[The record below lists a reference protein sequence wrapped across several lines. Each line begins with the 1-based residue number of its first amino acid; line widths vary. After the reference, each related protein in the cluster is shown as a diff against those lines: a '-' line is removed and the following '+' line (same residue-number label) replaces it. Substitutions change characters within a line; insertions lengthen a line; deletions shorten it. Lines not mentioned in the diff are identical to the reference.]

1 MSPAE
6 GFATLLTPEAVE
18 ARRYAAIL
26 EASRN
31 ELYLFEADT
40 LRFITAN
47 KAARDNLGYSL
58 EALRAMT
65 PLDLK
70 PDYDDTSF
78 RRMIAPLARGEI
90 SELGFE
96 TEHRR
101 RDGSHYPVEVV
112 LRYSP
117 DGARPLFVATILDI
131 SDRREKEA
139 RLQTLAE
146 RLRAL
151 SEQLVQ
157 VQEHERRHLAR
168 ELHDEIGQQLTAA
181 LIRIRDPAARMP
193 ATLRTDLDRRFN
205 SLIDQVRQLSLDLR
219 PAVLDDL
226 GLGPA
231 LRGYAERQAQLG
243 HLQLT
248 LAIDVPPQRFTPEVE
263 TALFRIAQEATTNV
277 LRHAAAQR
285 LRVRLWCDDGCLF
298 LDIEDDGRGF
308 ELPAESGVAERHF
321 GLMGMHERA
330 RLLGGDVELH
340 RPADGGTRVRAWVP
354 VATGSAAP

>member
-1 MSPAE
+1 MMLPDESIPD
-6 GFATLLTPEAVE
+6 TLDAAE

-31 ELYLFEADT
+31 ELYLFDAAS
-40 LRFITAN
+40 LRFITVN
-47 KAARDNLGYSL
+47 KAARDNLGYGM
-58 EALRAMT
+58 ETLRSMT
-65 PLDLK
+65 PLDIK
-70 PDYDDTSF
+70 PEYSEAAF
-78 RRMIAPLARGEI
+78 RRMIAPLRLGQVR
-90 SELGFE
+90 ELGFE
-96 TEHRR
+96 TVHRR
-101 RDGSHYPVEVV
+101 HDGSEYPVEVV

-117 DGARPLFVATILDI
+117 DGAKPLFVATILDI
-131 SDRREKEA
+131 SDRRDKEQ

-181 LIRIRDPAARMP
+181 LIRIRDPAARLP
-193 ATLRTDLDRRFN
+193 QALRRDLDQRFN

-219 PAVLDDL
+219 PSVLDDL

-243 HLQLT
+243 RLQLD
-248 LAIDVPPQRFTPEVE
+248 LQIEVAAHRYSPEVE

-277 LRHAAAQR
+277 LRHAQAGR
-285 LRVRLWCDDGCLF
+285 LRLRLWREADSLW
-298 LDIEDDGRGF
+298 LDIEDDGCGF
-308 ELPAESGVAERHF
+308 AADAAPAALTPRHF
-321 GLMGMHERA
+321 GLLGMHERA
-330 RLLGGDVELH
+330 RLLGGDVEV
-340 RPADGGTRVRAWVP
+340 RSSPNTGTRVRAWVP
-354 VATGSAAP
+354 VPEPGR